1 MLIGEIKQEARKNL
15 EGKWGKAA
23 LLVLAFFAVEF
34 VIGFILG
41 ILESIP
47 FLSLVGSIINIAIS
61 IPLGYAMI
69 AAFFKFKE
77 EGSVPYFYF
86 VKEAKENFK
95 KSWAV
100 AFKMLLKILPWV
112 ILYIVAT
119 FLLGFAVGFGV
130 VGGNTGILALLAIVL
145 FVFAAI
151 MLVIKSFAYTL
162 IYYILYKKPELSAA
176 EIVAESERL
185 MDGHKWKYFVLNL
198 SFIGWAIL
206 SAFTFGIGMF
216 FLIPYMQVAQICFYE
231 DLAGK
236 SVIKEEA
243 NDDNPIK

>member
-23 LLVLAFFAVEF
+23 LLVLAFSAVEF
-34 VIGFILG
+34 VIGFIVGLFEG
-41 ILESIP
+41 IP
-47 FLSLVGSIINIAIS
+47 FLPLVASIINIAIS

-86 VKEAKENFK
+86 LKEAKESFK

-100 AFKMLLKILPWV
+100 AFKMLLKILPWA
-112 ILYIVAT
+112 ILYIVAA
-119 FLLGFAVGFGV
+119 FLFGFAVASGDI
-130 VGGNTGILALLAIVL
+130 GILSLLAIVL

-151 MLVIKSFAYTL
+151 MFVIKSFAYTL
-162 IYYILYKKPELSAA
+162 IYYILYKKPELSAT

-185 MDGHKWKYFVLNL
+185 MDGHKWKYFLLNFKY
-198 SFIGWAIL
+198 SVFKTS
-206 SAFTFGIGMF
+206 SA
-216 FLIPYMQVAQICFYE
+216 
-231 DLAGK
+231 
-236 SVIKEEA
+236 
-243 NDDNPIK
+243 